1 VQDVGKKEDKYLQ
14 EEDIED
20 LVGFEEYD
28 ADLLETP
35 EFDNWSVQKKCEFL
49 AKGDERIL
57 NWALFFTKL
66 ASTLGSPA
74 GIGTTSEYCTK
85 RLDCLRQFWS
95 NRNLFEDTDLRG
107 HITFSVFRRMEK
119 LNDEQWMRAAHTLT
133 HWFRDPQQ
141 SKNMHCAL
149 LCFYVEYIKHCT
161 NISVIKKNTAWGRFK
176 LVDQN
181 ALEDVGDGWDGR
193 LGSSHEYWCLHQ
205 VLKHDFGY
213 QSFRQLLP
221 KLGVLDSEG
230 VPTTEACIAVFEGF
244 SDLSQE
250 IRHNLIIR
258 LPAMEGGPSSWDT
271 SPKGIRMI
279 FNLLQSTEIDEIR
292 EFLQLPKRV

>member
-74 GIGTTSEYCTK
+74 GIGTTSEYCAK
-85 RLDCLRQFWS
+85 RLDCLRNFWS
-95 NRNLFEDTDLRG
+95 NRYLFGDTDLHG
-107 HITFSVFRRMEK
+107 HITFSVFRRMEQ
-119 LNDEQWMRAAHTLT
+119 LNDEQWMRAARTLA

-141 SKNMHCAL
+141 SKSMQWAL
-149 LCFYVEYIKHCT
+149 VGFYVEYIKHCT
-161 NISVIKKNTAWGRFK
+161 NIVVIKRNTAWGRFK
-176 LVDQN
+176 LVDQK
-181 ALEDVGDGWDGR
+181 ALENIGDDWDCT
-193 LGSSHEYWCLHQ
+193 LESSHEYWCLQQ
-205 VLKHDFGY
+205 VLKQDFGH
-213 QSFRQLLP
+213 QSFRQLFA

-250 IRHNLIIR
+250 IRHNLITR
-258 LPAMEGGPSSWDT
+258 LPAMEGGHSSWDA
-271 SPKGIRMI
+271 SPKCIRMI
-279 FNLLQSTEIDEIR
+279 LSLLHSIAVDEIR
-292 EFLQLPKRV
+292 EVLQLPKRV